1 MRVVH
6 AAGSAV
12 VVLLLASMASAQG
25 LGDAAARERE
35 KRKAAPAGPAR
46 VITERDLGPASAMPA
61 TPVEEPAPGAPPAAG
76 AETAAQAGAGA
87 GAAAGAGAEP
97 AAPPGQQSEGQPGAE
112 AEQAAAEALQQA
124 RAEWQG
130 RLDEAR
136 HEETALRE
144 SIGRLEA
151 ATSDP
156 NAMYSPGW
164 TRAMNELDEKKKQLP
179 EVQARIAALESE
191 GQKAGYR

>member
-6 AAGSAV
+6 AAGLAV
-12 VVLLLASMASAQG
+12 VSVLLASMASAQG

-35 KRKAAPAGPAR
+35 KRKAAPAGPAK
-46 VITERDLGPASAMPA
+46 VITERDLGPASSMPA
-61 TPVEEPAPGAPPAAG
+61 APAPAPAPGAAP
-76 AETAAQAGAGA
+76 
-87 GAAAGAGAEP
+87 AAGAGADP
-97 AAPPGQQSEGQPGAE
+97 AAPPGDKPQGQPGAAAE
-112 AEQAAAEALQQA
+112 DPEQAAAAAAQQA

-136 HEETALRE
+136 SEETALRE

-164 TRAMNELDEKKKQLP
+164 TRAMNDLDAKKKQLP
-179 EVQARIAALESE
+179 EVQARIAAIELE